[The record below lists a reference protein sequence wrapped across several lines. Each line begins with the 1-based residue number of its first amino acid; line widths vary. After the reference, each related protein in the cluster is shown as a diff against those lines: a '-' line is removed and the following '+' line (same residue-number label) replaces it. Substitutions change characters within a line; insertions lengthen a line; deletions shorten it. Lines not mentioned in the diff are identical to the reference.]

1 MKNPRPA
8 APPSAFVRTLRKIL
22 PPLILM
28 PSVAFILSAFM
39 TWANV
44 GFGEA
49 YLSTWGRSFLSSL
62 VILPLVLASLGPLE
76 RLVNRLFPALH
87 PFARKL
93 VVSLLTAFAIESVL
107 ALAVT
112 TINSPWDSSMGRYWW
127 MAFSRSLP
135 VGVLIGLF
143 MAFYVK
149 PKLDRM
155 MQAGQTAQA

>member
-1 MKNPRPA
+1 MKNLSPA
-8 APPSAFVRTLRKIL
+8 APPSALARTLRKIL

-44 GFGEA
+44 GFGAA
-49 YLSTWGRSFLSSL
+49 YLSTWARSFLSSL

-76 RLVNRLFPALH
+76 RLVNRLFPTLH
-87 PFARKL
+87 RVGRKFI
-93 VVSLLTAFAIESVL
+93 VSLLTACAIESVL

-112 TINSPWDSSMGRYWW
+112 AINSPWNSGMGSYWW
-127 MAFSRSLP
+127 LAFSRSLP

-149 PKLDRM
+149 PRLDRM
-155 MQAGQTAQA
+155 MMQSA